1 LTRRIALIRQGINGL
16 LEIGTR
22 VGIAYRTVTLAA
34 AQEREGAIADAL
46 ETIEQALQVNPDEL
60 VDRPEALRLRGEL
73 QLKREDNDAAVADL
87 REAIGVAR
95 RNRSK
100 TL

>member
-1 LTRRIALIRQGINGL
+1 MARDVFEGQADPS
-16 LEIGTR
+16 
-22 VGIAYRTVTLAA
+22 TVPA
-34 AQEREGAIADAL
+34 
-46 ETIEQALQVNPDEL
+46 VN
-60 VDRPEALRLRGEL
+60 RRLRGEL